1 MTVFTMAHKNKLKKT
16 AVKAGVILIWLLLW
30 QLSAMLIGSE
40 FLFPSPVSVLKRLFE
55 LACTA
60 QFWRSAAFSL
70 GRISLGCAA
79 GIIFGTLLGTATAFS
94 KTLYEFLSPL
104 LVTVK
109 TTPVASFIILLL
121 VWIKRSGIPVVIAFL
136 MVVPIIWA
144 NVAQA
149 IAGADKNLLEAAKI
163 FRFSRYKTFK
173 AVYLPA
179 VLPAFAA
186 GCSTAIGFSWKA
198 GIAAEVLAIPP
209 NSVGYNLYYAKINL
223 EYADLFAWTAAVILM
238 SFLLERA
245 AVHLLG
251 RLSKSSRSGSGGKN
265 ADNS

>member
-1 MTVFTMAHKNKLKKT
+1 MAHKDKLKKT
-16 AVKAGVILIWLLLW
+16 AIKAGVILIWLLLW
-30 QLSAMLIGSE
+30 QLSAVIIGSE
-40 FLFPSPVSVLKRLFE
+40 FLFPSPASVLKRLFE
-55 LACTA
+55 LSCEAS
-60 QFWRSAAFSL
+60 FWKAALFSL

-79 GIIFGTLLGTATAFS
+79 GIAFGTLLGAATAFS

-104 LVTVK
+104 LITVK

-136 MVVPIIWA
+136 MVVPIMWA

-149 IAGADKNLLEAAKI
+149 IAAADKKLLEAAKI
-163 FRFSRYKTFK
+163 FRFSRLKTFK

-245 AVHLLG
+245 AVWLLG
-251 RLSKSSRSGSGGKN
+251 RLPRAPYSGTGGRN